1 MIVTRCNASQNS
13 GREGLV
19 SEMPVVCL
27 DQTSKTADTIVIP
40 AVATNNQP
48 VGANNQKLSLNKV
61 FHSLVSG

>member
-1 MIVTRCNASQNS
+1 MIVTRCNANQNS

-40 AVATNNQP
+40 DVVTNNQP
-48 VGANNQKLSLNKV
+48 AGANNQKLSLNKMV
-61 FHSLVSG
+61 HGLVSG